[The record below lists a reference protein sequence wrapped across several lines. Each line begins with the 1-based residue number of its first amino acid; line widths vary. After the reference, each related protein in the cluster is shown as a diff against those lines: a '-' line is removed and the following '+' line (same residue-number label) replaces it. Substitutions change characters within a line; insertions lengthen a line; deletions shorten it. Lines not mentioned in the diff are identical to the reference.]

1 MVTRKQAV
9 DARPPSPGSLSGSLS
24 PSLSLWERA
33 GVRAAAGGSYV
44 YITLDSPTTRNAL
57 TDEMVNGIQDAITH
71 AESHPDTRA
80 LILRGAAHTF
90 CAGGDFSNFRALMA
104 APAPPTAPDP
114 IATFN
119 RAFGAMLERLQ
130 ACAVPTIAVVEGAA
144 MGGGCGLAA
153 ACDFVLASSTA
164 QFGMP
169 EVTLGLP
176 PAQIA
181 PFIAARLGSGA
192 ALRLMLTGRRIT
204 AAQALA
210 CGLADE
216 VAEPDALDARLHA
229 LLTDLGRA
237 EPAALRATKAI
248 VQRCRHQTLGDTLD
262 FASHAFAASLRSGT
276 AAEGIAALTTKR
288 QAQWVVQPASKPV
301 DGATP

>member
-130 ACAVPTIAVVEGAA
+130 ACAMPTIAIVEGAA

-153 ACDFVLASSTA
+153 ACDFVLAASTA

-248 VQRCRHQTLGDTLD
+248 VQRCQHQTLGDTLD